1 MIILKNAFILDGE
14 KSQISDILFN
24 EKIIQIDKDIK
35 PAKEVEVIDLHGKL
49 LIPGCIDAHVHFND
63 PGFTDREDFT
73 SGTTAAAC
81 GGITTIID
89 MPCTSIPPVINY
101 ENLNKKLT
109 VIKSKAVIDF
119 ALWGGIRKNDVPIK
133 DKMVQELW
141 DAGVV
146 GFKIYTISGMETF
159 GALSYKEIKNI
170 FKQFPEIL
178 FAFHAEDEN
187 IINNSIS
194 KLTYEQMK
202 LPENYVK
209 TRPVEAEVEAVRN
222 ILSSLGKKNKVHF
235 VHISSKEAA
244 KLILESKKQFEVTF
258 ESCPHFLQFTSED
271 FPILKG
277 RLKTAPPVKFDED
290 RDFLRNCLKT
300 GSLDFVTTDHAGCDY
315 DKGKKIDDFSKVYSG
330 IPGTELLI
338 PYLFSEFYLKEKV
351 NLKRM
356 IKLTSENAAKR
367 YGLYPEKGSLQIG
380 TDADFTIINL
390 SKPYLVDETRIHS
403 KGKYSPFN
411 NTKFSCSIDK
421 TVIRGKIVF
430 DCEKGILQKPG
441 YGKFI
446 SRRLTSPPLF

>member
-1 MIILKNAFILDGE
+1 MIILKNAFILEGK
-14 KSQISDILFN
+14 KSQISDILFSEN
-24 EKIIQIDKDIK
+24 IIQIAKEIK
-35 PAKEVEVIDLHGKL
+35 PAKGIKIIDLHGKL

-73 SGTTAAAC
+73 SGTTAAAF

-89 MPCTSIPPVINY
+89 MPCTSIPAVTNLK
-101 ENLNKKLT
+101 NLNTKLA
-109 VIKSKAVIDF
+109 VIKPKAVIDF
-119 ALWGGIRKNDVPIK
+119 ALWGGIRKNDIPLNN
-133 DKMVQELW
+133 KMIRELW

-159 GALSYKEIKNI
+159 TALSYKEIVNV

-187 IINNSIS
+187 IIKNSIN

-202 LPENYVK
+202 LTENYVK
-209 TRPVEAEVEAVRN
+209 IRPVEAEVEAVKN
-222 ILSSLGKKNKVHF
+222 ILLSLGKKNKVHF
-235 VHISSKEAA
+235 VHISSKKAS

-258 ESCPHFLQFTSED
+258 ESCPHYLQFTSKD
-271 FPILKG
+271 LPILKG
-277 RLKTAPPVKFDED
+277 RLKTAPPIKYDED
-290 RDFLRNCLKT
+290 RDFLRKCLKT
-300 GSLDFVTTDHAGCDY
+300 GALDFVTTDHAGCDY
-315 DKGKKIDDFSKVYSG
+315 ETGKTFNDFSKVYNG
-330 IPGTELLI
+330 IPGTELMI

-351 NLKRM
+351 DLKKM

-380 TDADFTIINL
+380 TDADFTIIDLN
-390 SKPYLVDETRIHS
+390 KPFTVDETSIHS

-411 NTKFSCSIDK
+411 NSEFSCSIDK
-421 TVIRGKIVF
+421 TIVRGKIVF
-430 DCEKGILQKPG
+430 DSEKGILQKPG

-446 SRRLTSPPLF
+446 RRT